1 MIGFFHRLRRIARDE
16 RGATVVEFAIVA
28 PVMGLLLLGAFDVAH
43 TLYMRAALEGVVQ
56 KAARDATLESGLA
69 GATQTALDDKVRNQ
83 IRALAN
89 NGTVTITR
97 QWYHNYEQA
106 AASRFE
112 PWTDTNDNGICDGPQ
127 GLTPGEPYEDTNG
140 NGVWN
145 ATGGNLSQG
154 GAKDAVLYTAT
165 VSYPRFFPLNNF
177 IGGSNTTT
185 VRAKT
190 ILRNQPYGDQGAP
203 VVRTCA

>member
-1 MIGFFHRLRRIARDE
+1 MIGPVQRLRRIARDE
-16 RGATVVEFAIVA
+16 RGVTVVEFAIVA

-56 KAARDATLESGLA
+56 KVARDATLESGLA
-69 GATQTALDDKVRNQ
+69 SATQTALDDKVRNQ
-83 IRALAN
+83 IRTLAN

-97 QWYHNYEQA
+97 QWYRNYEQA

-112 PWTDTNDNGICDGPQ
+112 PWTDTNGNGTCDGPQ
-127 GLTPGEPYEDTNG
+127 GLTPGEPFEDSNG

-154 GAKDAVLYTAT
+154 GASDAVLYTAT
-165 VSYPRFFPLNNF
+165 VTYPRFFPLNNF
-177 IGGSNTTT
+177 IGGSSTTT
-185 VRAKT
+185 VRAQT
-190 ILRNQPYGDQGAP
+190 ILRNQPYGDQGVPA
-203 VVRTCA
+203 VRNCT